1 MWNLDESRMR
11 ELRSFAIENQ
21 RLNDLHYRAETEL
34 DQAAAASTEQH
45 WGDFVRHTRAAF
57 GLESRAYPDVKSTQ
71 NDVIQGIIFFMALVI
86 PCAFF
91 TERLLFTAA
100 TIRNQIIGFVRVFI
114 AIWIVLWMVHPA
126 FQLSNPFVILLA
138 FIIIALAVLV
148 MSIISG
154 RFNEQMKKLRT
165 EVAVIHDT
173 DVSRSSAS
181 LTAFQLGISNMKRRK
196 TRTVLT
202 FTTLLLLTFTVLSFT
217 SIRTGLRFN
226 QINRDN
232 EGLYEGILIRSKA
245 WNPMKIPCSNTPA
258 AISAIGPQSHR
269 VAGTATKPR
278 RTLK

>member
-1 MWNLDESRMR
+1 M
-11 ELRSFAIENQ
+11 
-21 RLNDLHYRAETEL
+21 
-34 DQAAAASTEQH
+34 
-45 WGDFVRHTRAAF
+45 
-57 GLESRAYPDVKSTQ
+57 
-71 NDVIQGIIFFMALVI
+71 
-86 PCAFF
+86 
-91 TERLLFTAA
+91 
-100 TIRNQIIGFVRVFI
+100 
-114 AIWIVLWMVHPA
+114 LWLVHPA

-181 LTAFQLGISNMKRRK
+181 LTAFELGISNMKRRK

-226 QINRDN
+226 QISRDN
-232 EGLYEGILIRSKA
+232 EGPLRGHPHPQQGVESNGGFSPRIRPQQFRRSGRGR
-245 WNPMKIPCSNTPA
+245 A
-258 AISAIGPQSHR
+258 AQL
-269 VAGTATKPR
+269 VQQ
-278 RTLK
+278 

>member
-1 MWNLDESRMR
+1 M
-11 ELRSFAIENQ
+11 
-21 RLNDLHYRAETEL
+21 
-34 DQAAAASTEQH
+34 
-45 WGDFVRHTRAAF
+45 
-57 GLESRAYPDVKSTQ
+57 
-71 NDVIQGIIFFMALVI
+71 
-86 PCAFF
+86 
-91 TERLLFTAA
+91 
-100 TIRNQIIGFVRVFI
+100 
-114 AIWIVLWMVHPA
+114 IWIVLWLVHPA

-202 FTTLLLLTFTVLSFT
+202 FSTLLLLTFTVLSFT

-226 QINRDN
+226 QISRDN

-245 WNPMKIPCSNTPA
+245 WNPMEDSVLEYARSNFGGRAAVAPRSWYSNKAKAHIKIKQGKRPITR
-258 AISAIGPQSHR
+258 SAS
-269 VAGTATKPR
+269 
-278 RTLK
+278 LD

>member
-21 RLNDLHYRAETEL
+21 RLNDLHYRAEAEL
-34 DQAAAASTEQH
+34 THAAEAETDQR

-91 TERLLFTAA
+91 TERLIFTAA
-100 TIRNQIIGFVRVFI
+100 TIRNQIIGFAGVFL
-114 AIWIVLWMVHPA
+114 AIWIVLWLVHPA

-154 RFNEQMKKLRT
+154 RFKRADEEAAHRGSRDPRHGCQPILGLADGLPARDFQHEAAQDAYGAHLFYALAADLYGALFHLHPHGLAVQSNQPRQRGSLRGHPHPQQGV
-165 EVAVIHDT
+165 ESNGGFSPRIRPQQFR
-173 DVSRSSAS
+173 RSGCGRA
-181 LTAFQLGISNMKRRK
+181 AQL
-196 TRTVLT
+196 V
-202 FTTLLLLTFTVLSFT
+202 
-217 SIRTGLRFN
+217 
-226 QINRDN
+226 Q
-232 EGLYEGILIRSKA
+232 
-245 WNPMKIPCSNTPA
+245 
-258 AISAIGPQSHR
+258 Q
-269 VAGTATKPR
+269 
-278 RTLK
+278 